1 MAILNDRYY
10 TKYAKNLINNSLK
23 HENIMG
29 IFEETTIDGCD
40 NLGPKAYIYY
50 LYVIQ
55 KNPNFN
61 PNNQEKKYIYELYFA
76 EQYFH
81 KDEVVEY
88 ELYTFTQSN
97 TLRSFESWDDFHEI
111 KKEN

>member
-1 MAILNDRYY
+1 MSIFNNRYY
-10 TKYAKNLINNSLK
+10 TKYAKKLINNSLK
-23 HENIMG
+23 HENTIG

-40 NLGPKAYIYY
+40 DFGPKAYIYY
-50 LYVIQ
+50 LYVI
-55 KNPNFN
+55 KKTP
-61 PNNQEKKYIYELYFA
+61 NQEKKYIYELYFA

-111 KKEN
+111 KNENNKTP